1 MKILSALFLVT
12 ISALL
17 SCGYKASNDTSAL
30 PEGTSQVPAGF
41 PTVANDSSASVSGN
55 LPAQT
60 TQSQT
65 ASPASSGTNSSAAGL
80 NPAHGQPGHRCEIAV
95 GAPLDSKPTVPTTT
109 TTPTTQASQPST
121 ITTTPVTQQ
130 PTTQTPAKTGAGL
143 NPAHGQPGHRCEIAV
158 GAPLDSKPTSSTTPV
173 NTTPTNTATPVI
185 GNSPL
190 NVNQS
195 NPVSA
200 MPVTPILPASNTK
213 PTANATGAGLNPAHG
228 QPGHRCDIAVGA
240 PLNSKPAATPTKQ

>member
-1 MKILSALFLVT
+1 MKILLPLFFVT
-12 ISALL
+12 ISALV
-17 SCGYKASNDTSAL
+17 SCGYKASNDTTAL
-30 PEGTSQVPAGF
+30 PEGTAQVPAGF
-41 PTVANDSSASVSGN
+41 PTVGNDSTAPVSGN
-55 LPAQT
+55 VPAQT

-65 ASPASSGTNSSAAGL
+65 SSPASAGTNAAAGL

-109 TTPTTQASQPST
+109 TTPTTQASQPTT
-121 ITTTPVTQQ
+121 ITSTPVTQ
-130 PTTQTPAKTGAGL
+130 PGTQTPAKTAAGL
-143 NPAHGQPGHRCEIAV
+143 NPAHGQPGHRCDIAV
-158 GAPLDSKPTSSTTPV
+158 GAPLDSKPTTSTTPV

-195 NPVSA
+195 NPVSP
-200 MPVTPILPASNTK
+200 MPVTPIIPAGNTK
-213 PTANATGAGLNPAHG
+213 PTANATGAGMNPAHG